1 MHGGWIDTP
10 SAVQLMDEI
19 IEHLQSIN
27 AGPPAPPISM
37 LENIDTASAWG
48 GFNFKVHSHIHPFLI
63 EALKFGEKVDRY
75 TS

>member
-1 MHGGWIDTP
+1 MDEIIEHLINIKVAPRTSNVHGGWIDTT

-37 LENIDTASAWG
+37 LENIDTASA
-48 GFNFKVHSHIHPFLI
+48 
-63 EALKFGEKVDRY
+63 
-75 TS
+75 